1 MNEIFNIGH
10 TSDDLDSEGNLTF
23 PTDWLELVEGKRHI
37 NWEFTKETQEILTPS
52 DISNIDVLQ
61 MGGRVV
67 DSSTLEN
74 SERLTLIVRHG
85 VGYDN
90 VDVDACNKAGVIL
103 SITPDGVRR
112 PMATACLTFVLTL
125 AHQLPQKERL
135 VRRGESRESSHE
147 QVEIGTGVTGKTLG
161 LIGCGNIGK
170 EVFKL
175 AQPFDMKLIT
185 YDPYVKQ
192 EEIDYLG
199 VKKVDLPTLMSSAD
213 FVCVCT
219 LLNKDTV
226 GLVGKNELAL
236 MKDSAFLINISR
248 GPIVDEDALI
258 SVLTNKTIKG
268 AGLDV
273 FREEPVDINNPLL
286 KLDNVIATPHTLGGT
301 DELHTECGYSTMR
314 AALAVCKGEF
324 PDFIVN
330 KQIIEDSRVIT
341 KLKRYKNLYGDF

>member
-1 MNEIFNIGH
+1 MGETFNIAH
-10 TSDDLDSEGNLTF
+10 TNDDLDSEGNLTF
-23 PTDWLELVEGKRHI
+23 STEWLKSVDGKEHI
-37 NWEFTKETQEILTPS
+37 KWEFSQETQELLS
-52 DISNIDVLQ
+52 SRDVANIDVLQ
-61 MGGRVV
+61 MGGRIV

-90 VDVDACNKAGVIL
+90 VDVDACTKAGVIL

-112 PMATACLTFVLTL
+112 PMASACLAFVLAL

-135 VRRGESRESSHE
+135 VRRGEMRESSYE
-147 QVEIGTGVTGKTLG
+147 KIEIGIGVTGKTLG

-175 AQPFDMKLIT
+175 AKPFDMKFIT

-192 EEIDYLG
+192 EEIDALG
-199 VKKVDLPTLMSSAD
+199 VKKVDLPTLMSSSD

-219 LLNKDTV
+219 LLNKDTI
-226 GLVGKNELAL
+226 GLVGKNELKL
-236 MKDSAFLINISR
+236 MKSSAFLINISR

-268 AGLDV
+268 AALDV

-301 DELHTECGYSTMR
+301 EELHTECGYSTMR

-324 PDFIVN
+324 PNFIVN
-330 KQIIEDSRVIT
+330 KQIIKDSRVIT
-341 KLKRYKNLYGDF
+341 KLQRYKELYGNL